1 MGSEMCIRDSFLRA
15 AGGLQIARGGGRGP
29 RRARRQRGA
38 AAPSGDDRA
47 GEREHHDKRQKR
59 RAVKGSSKGFFHRQW
74 GVLSIR
80 LSIYVQSFGAR
91 CLYQHELARRV
102 ALEYFSTSACRTR
115 STGRARSTG
124 PVDHPR
130 GARGPAG
137 QLSGRDP
144 TNPWSG
150 GADRGPT
157 SRASTGRRRACCQTR
172 PWTAPCAGGRGASM
186 RKETTFHFSRSPP
199 IYWNGP

>member
-1 MGSEMCIRDSFLRA
+1 MRRRPECSHGDEGEKRGFGQKIIYRPRA
-15 AGGLQIARGGGRGP
+15 LLARGGGDCKSRAAAAGGRGG
-29 RRARRQRGA
+29 RAGSVARRPRVGTT
-38 AAPSGDDRA
+38 AP
-47 GEREHHDKRQKR
+47 ERENTMISGKSAAQSRGQ
-59 RAVKGSSKGFFHRQW
+59 AKGFFFHKQ
-74 GVLSIR
+74 GGAFDSTF
-80 LSIYVQSFGAR
+80 YVQSFGAR

-157 SRASTGRRRACCQTR
+157 SRASTGRRRAYSQTR
-172 PWTAPCAGGRGASM
+172 PWTALSAGGRAASM
-186 RKETTFHFSRSPP
+186 
-199 IYWNGP
+199 N